1 MAPTELM
8 DPVDILVPNYIE
20 FARMSGPKEA
30 LNAVQRFFATGQATL
45 EHFVQYFGV
54 DLTNFPGFYL
64 EVGTADAPSGPLV
77 PGRVR
82 PILVLR
88 QSNSGSSHIP
98 HVMDHEG
105 FMTVDGTTAWVDAG
119 LWDKHVQDTLIDE
132 VKEAARKK
140 REQMKRQAKHL
151 ERKANADGKEE

>member
-20 FARMSGPKEA
+20 FARMHGPKEA
-30 LNAVQRFFATGQATL
+30 LNAVQQFFATSHATL

-54 DLTNFPGFYL
+54 DLNDFPGFYL
-64 EVGTADAPSGPLV
+64 EVGAADAPKGPLV
-77 PGRVR
+77 PGKVR

-88 QSNSGSSHIP
+88 QSRSGSSHIP
-98 HVMDHEG
+98 HVMSHEG
-105 FMTVDGTTAWVDAG
+105 FMTMDGTTAWVDAH
-119 LWDKHVQDTLIDE
+119 LWDKHVQDTLLDE

-140 REQMKRQAKHL
+140 REQMKRQAKHK
-151 ERKANADGKEE
+151 ERKADEDGKEA